1 MKTHSIESPITMTR
15 SIAKHKFS
23 AMVANKNKMNTQI
36 NLNILSN
43 LHHKARSNV
52 KRNYTEWM
60 EQRIKQ
66 LPALEGRLRLT
77 YTLYPKTRRLC
88 DVSNICSMV
97 DKFFCDALQE
107 HGVLEDDNYLHIPEI
122 NYRFGRIDKF
132 KPRVDILIEEL
143 DED

>member
-1 MKTHSIESPITMTR
+1 MTR
-15 SIAKHKFS
+15 SIAKNAFK

-52 KRNYTEWM
+52 KRNYTAWM
-60 EQRIKQ
+60 TYRISE
-66 LPALEGRLRLT
+66 LPVLTGPLRIT

-107 HGVLEDDNYLHIPEI
+107 HGKLEDDNYLFIPEI

-132 KPRVDILIEEL
+132 KPRVDILIEDIEK
-143 DED
+143 